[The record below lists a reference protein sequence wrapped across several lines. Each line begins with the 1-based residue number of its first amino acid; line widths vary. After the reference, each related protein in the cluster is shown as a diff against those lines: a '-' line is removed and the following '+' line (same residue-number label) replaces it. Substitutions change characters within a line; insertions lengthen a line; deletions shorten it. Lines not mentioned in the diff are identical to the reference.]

1 MNDVYSDLELKPR
14 SWLLIG
20 YEVRLDP
27 NDSRLNEANHTISL
41 LPNDRWSWTLGHRY
55 LRNLSPDE
63 LRERY
68 PYDPFFQQQLDDD
81 WRWGNDL
88 LFSRVYYR
96 LNEEWGFRMIHQFEA
111 SDGTM
116 EEQSYSVYRDFSSAT
131 AALRF
136 RLRDHRAGKDDFSV
150 SLVFSLKA
158 MPSVGLGDDSNR
170 LETRLFR

>member
-1 MNDVYSDLELKPR
+1 MIAGV
-14 SWLLIG
+14 G
-20 YEVRLDP
+20 RL
-27 NDSRLNEANHTISL
+27 ATGISAIC
-41 LPNDRWSWTLGHRY
+41 
-55 LRNLSPDE
+55 PDE

-96 LNEEWGFRMIHQFEA
+96 LNEEWGFRMIHQLRPA
-111 SDGTM
+111 RHDGGT
-116 EEQSYSVYRDFSSAT
+116 ELQRLPRLLQRDGGA
-131 AALRF
+131 RF

-158 MPSVGLGDDSNR
+158 MPSVGLGDDSNS